1 MGITI
6 QPQGAIG
13 AEIHDVDLN
22 DLSEATLAE
31 LRIAYAQYGVL
42 FFRDQQLTPE
52 AHIELAQHWGKIKIN
67 RFFTPVENY
76 PQIAEVRKES
86 DQKYNVGG
94 GWHTDHSYD

>member
-22 DLSEATLAE
+22 DLSEATLVE

-42 FFRDQQLTPE
+42 FFAT
-52 AHIELAQHWGKIKIN
+52 N
-67 RFFTPVENY
+67 
-76 PQIAEVRKES
+76 S
-86 DQKYNVGG
+86 
-94 GWHTDHSYD
+94 

>member
-52 AHIELAQHWGKIKIN
+52 AHIELVQHWGKININ
-67 RFFTPVENY
+67 RFLTPVEN
-76 PQIAEVRKES
+76 
-86 DQKYNVGG
+86 
-94 GWHTDHSYD
+94 

>member
-13 AEIHDVDLN
+13 ADHDVDLN

-42 FFRDQQLTPE
+42 FFAT
-52 AHIELAQHWGKIKIN
+52 N
-67 RFFTPVENY
+67 
-76 PQIAEVRKES
+76 S
-86 DQKYNVGG
+86 
-94 GWHTDHSYD
+94 

>member
-13 AEIHDVDLN
+13 AEILN

-42 FFRDQQLTPE
+42 FFAT
-52 AHIELAQHWGKIKIN
+52 N
-67 RFFTPVENY
+67 
-76 PQIAEVRKES
+76 S
-86 DQKYNVGG
+86 
-94 GWHTDHSYD
+94 